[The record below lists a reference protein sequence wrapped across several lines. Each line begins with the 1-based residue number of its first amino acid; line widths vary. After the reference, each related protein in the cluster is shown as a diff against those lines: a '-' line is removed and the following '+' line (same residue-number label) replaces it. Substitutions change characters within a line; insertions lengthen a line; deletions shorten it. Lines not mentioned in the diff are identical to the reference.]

1 MLGSNHESKSSL
13 GYIAKLGDE
22 GGGWHVDKHDGLAV
36 ILILQRWK
44 QIDAK
49 FKAIFGYTASRPTWA
64 T

>member
-1 MLGSNHESKSSL
+1 MGQIMNSRAAWATSQNWGMSE
-13 GYIAKLGDE
+13 A
-22 GGGWHVDKHDGLAV
+22 GGMWISMMGLAI